1 MAANEVAWRCRFRVP
16 AARFRARLPVEANVN
31 AMSRAPIQDWL
42 RPARFAA
49 LLALL
54 LAAAFPD
61 VLFAGRSFF
70 YRDFGVL
77 AYPTVF
83 YHREAFWHGQL
94 PLWNPL
100 SDCGVPFLA
109 QWGTMVLYPG
119 ALVYLLLP
127 LPWSLNFFCLAHLWL
142 AGFGMYALARRW
154 TGSHLAASLAGI
166 AFVFNGVT
174 QSCLLWPNYTVALGW
189 MPWVVATCER
199 AMREGG
205 RATAIA
211 AIVSALQLLAGV
223 PELAAMTWLVVL
235 TGALLGA
242 DDATTLLRRRLLRL
256 AGVLALTLGLC
267 AAQLLPFF
275 DLLARSQR
283 GTGLATTKW
292 ALPPWGFVNLLVPL
306 FHCYR
311 NLQGLFFQSGQEFF
325 SSVYLGGTLLAL
337 AALAA
342 VRARD
347 RRVLPLAIWS
357 LLGLALSFGDA
368 NPAFRIV
375 PLIHLARYPVKF
387 LLLTTFAVPLLA
399 AFGLKAL
406 LPESGG
412 HQTASSGSGAVRPA
426 AAIHALWLITGAW
439 VVFAGTVI
447 WIGWRNPAAFE
458 QPLAM
463 TRNTLARVAFW
474 LASAGALRAV
484 AATASRPLLITGAAG
499 LLAGVWLDFLTHT
512 PRQNPS
518 LPAQCLQP
526 GLGRAGPLPR
536 AGRGRAFITPTA
548 EAALLHSRVADPE
561 TDYLGKRL
569 AQWSN
574 LNLLDGV
581 AKVNGAATLHLREED
596 ALERRLYHA
605 EATPP
610 AGLLDL
616 LGAACATTP
625 DNPTQWM
632 PRPSALPL
640 VTAGQQPE
648 FVRQEMMLQRLG
660 TPGFDPRRAVL
671 LPPSARSS
679 LRTIHAAPATVTK
692 VNFQPQKVTFEV
704 EAGAPALVVVA
715 QSYHPNWQAR
725 VNGNAAVLEQA
736 DCALQALA
744 VPAGRNRVTLT
755 YTDRRFQLGA
765 ALSITTLLLIIVMVG
780 KSKTAGGGSRRRSHL
795 L

>member
-1 MAANEVAWRCRFRVP
+1 MLEWLSP
-16 AARFRARLPVEANVN
+16 AK
-31 AMSRAPIQDWL
+31 
-42 RPARFAA
+42 FAV

-119 ALVYLLLP
+119 ALIYLLLP

-142 AGFGMYALARRW
+142 AGFGMYVLARRW
-154 TGSHLAASLAGI
+154 TGHHLAAALAGM

-174 QSCLLWPNYTVALGW
+174 QSCLLWPNYAAALGW
-189 MPWVVATCER
+189 MPWVVAACER
-199 AMREGG
+199 AAREGG
-205 RATAIA
+205 RATAVA

-223 PELAAMTWLVVL
+223 PELAAMTWLLAL
-235 TGALLGA
+235 TGALLKAG
-242 DDATTLLRRRLLRL
+242 DATTPLWRGLRRL
-256 AGVLALTLGLC
+256 AGVLALTLALC

-283 GTGLATTKW
+283 GAGLAATKW

-306 FHCYR
+306 FHCYQ
-311 NLQGLFFQSGQEFF
+311 NLQGLFFQSGQAFF

-337 AALAA
+337 AALAV

-347 RRVLPLAIWS
+347 HRVLPLAIWS
-357 LLGLALSFGDA
+357 LAGLALSFGDA
-368 NPAFRIV
+368 NPAFRLV
-375 PLIHLARYPVKF
+375 PLIHLARYPVKL
-387 LLLTTFAVPLLA
+387 LLLTAFAVPLLA

-406 LPESGG
+406 LPESGEP
-412 HQTASSGSGAVRPA
+412 QTASSNPAAARPA
-426 AAIHALWLITGAW
+426 ASFHALWLIMGAG

-447 WIGWRNPAAFE
+447 WIGWRSPAAFE

-474 LASAGALRAV
+474 LASAGALWVV
-484 AATASRPLLITGAAG
+484 AATSSKPLQITGMAA

-512 PRQNPS
+512 PRQNPR
-518 LPAQCLQP
+518 LPAPCLQP
-526 GLGRAGPLPR
+526 GLGRTGLLPR
-536 AGRGRAFITPTA
+536 AGQGRAFITPTA
-548 EAALLHSRVADPE
+548 EAILLRSRVADPE
-561 TDYLGKRL
+561 ADYLGKRL

-581 AKVNGAATLHLREED
+581 AKVNGAATLRLRHED
-596 ALERRLYHA
+596 ALEQRLYHTTA
-605 EATPP
+605 APP

-616 LGAACATTP
+616 LGAACASNP
-625 DNPTQWM
+625 DNPTQWT

-648 FVRQEMMLQRLG
+648 FVRQEMMLPRLAA
-660 TPGFDPRRAVL
+660 PEFDPRREVL
-671 LPPSARSS
+671 LPPAARSS
-679 LRTIHAAPATVTK
+679 LRAIHAAPATVTR
-692 VNFQPQKVTFEV
+692 VNFQPQQVTFEV
-704 EAGAPALVVVA
+704 EAVAPAVVVVA
-715 QSYHPNWQAR
+715 QSFHPNWQAT
-725 VNGNAAVLEQA
+725 VNGTAAVLEPA
-736 DCALQALA
+736 DFALQALA
-744 VPAGRNRVTLT
+744 VPAGRSRVTLT

-765 ALSITTLLLIIVMVG
+765 ALSTTAWLLAAVTVR
-780 KSKTAGGGSRRRSHL
+780 KSKTAGGGYRRRSHL